1 MLLPSGG
8 RTKYGEGSEEGF
20 PTSDDSKSNLKSL
33 VDPFTGEPITET
45 PPSSAADTDTGF
57 GGAVKEF
64 PGADDIFKKP
74 ADTDTG
80 ALKEFPGAR

>member
-1 MLLPSGG
+1 M
-8 RTKYGEGSEEGF
+8 

-33 VDPFTGEPITET
+33 VDPFTGEPVTET
-45 PPSSAADTDTGF
+45 PPSSAADTDTGI
-57 GGAVKEF
+57 GGAATEF

-80 ALKEFPGAR
+80 AVQEFPGAR